1 MVAGMT
7 PSTVSAEFVS
17 AVMNAGYHVE
27 LAGGGHYNEKMLRS
41 KVDEIMK
48 KTRAGEGITLNILF
62 LNVRQWGFQYPLIQV
77 MRKEG
82 LPMEG
87 VCVAAGV
94 PSLDVANEVLENLQ
108 NAGIRHVAFKPGS
121 IETIRQVRFESYTV
135 IKMILTCTHR
145 LFQLLLLILICLLSW
160 NGLVVVLVAITALKI
175 SINLFSRHMLLFVV
189 NPTLY

>member
-1 MVAGMT
+1 MSRLLGKPPLMVAGMT

-48 KTRAGEGITLNILF
+48 QTRAGEGITLNILF

-121 IETIRQVRFESYTV
+121 IETIRQV
-135 IKMILTCTHR
+135 MIRVLYMIHVSLTN
-145 LFQLLLLILICLLSW
+145 INAYIGCLDCCC
-160 NGLVVVLVAITALKI
+160 
-175 SINLFSRHMLLFVV
+175 
-189 NPTLY
+189 